1 MSGMDEF
8 EREWRQ
14 RTEDLTRYL
23 VSGLIVNDPQGPK
36 RFFNWYEATSP
47 RMAEDLARA
56 DIRSEE
62 VDGMR
67 GELWVAN
74 VFRLSYD
81 ADDNPF
87 IEQVDTYATY
97 TDPDGARPEP
107 WFALM
112 RYWRR

>member
-1 MSGMDEF
+1 MSHMDSF
-8 EREWRQ
+8 ERDWRQ

-47 RMAEDLARA
+47 RMAEVLARA

-67 GELWVAN
+67 GELWMATVS
-74 VFRLSYD
+74 RLAYD
-81 ADDNPF
+81 AHDTPS
-87 IEQVDTYATY
+87 IEHVDTYATC
-97 TDPDGARPEP
+97 TGPHGARPE
-107 WFALM
+107 
-112 RYWRR
+112 